1 MQPHDLT
8 TNVGRPATKP
18 RHGSGRMALA
28 VSLVA
33 CAMLALSAL
42 AFWPSYLS
50 RWRSAGSLTHA
61 HAALGLGWLL
71 VLVTQPLLVRAR
83 RFRAHRLLGRGAS
96 VLGAAFVLSG
106 VGLAH
111 QAARSM
117 DPALF
122 AREGHALYLPL
133 AMAVLFAAAL
143 TLGLAWRSVA
153 GVHGRFMACTL
164 LPLLDPVL
172 ARIVYVHF
180 PPLPVPAFHQLPAFA
195 LACGALAVL
204 SVSLP
209 RATRGREAFLAF
221 AACTAIVLALFFVTP
236 YSSAWFSFITWFRAL
251 PLT

>member
-1 MQPHDLT
+1 MQPHDPT
-8 TNVGRPATKP
+8 ADVRPAARP
-18 RHGSGRMALA
+18 RQASGGMALA

-50 RWRSAGSLTHA
+50 RWRSAGPLTHA
-61 HAALGLGWLL
+61 HAALGLVWLL
-71 VLVTQPLLVRAR
+71 VLVAQPLLVRAGR
-83 RFRAHRLLGRGAS
+83 VRAHRQLGRGAA

-111 QAARSM
+111 QAARAM

-122 AREGHALYLPL
+122 AREGYSLYLPL
-133 AMAVLFAAAL
+133 AMALLFAAAL
-143 TLGLAWRSVA
+143 ALGLAWRSVP

-180 PPLPVPAFHQLPAFA
+180 PLPMPALHQLPAFV
-195 LACGALAVL
+195 LACGALVL
-204 SVSLP
+204 LSASLP
-209 RATRGREAFLAF
+209 RAARGRAAFRAF
-221 AACTAIVLALFFVTP
+221 AAGTAIVLALFFITP
-236 YSSAWFSFITWFRAL
+236 YSSAWFTFVTWFRAL